1 MEANSGT
8 GRRGHET
15 RDVNIRRLLGFG
27 AALIV
32 LIMAGLLASEGVLH
46 YFEVRQPLG
55 PPASPFENVR
65 TLPPAPRLQVAPVE
79 DLAHYQAAQA
89 SALNS
94 YGWVDQKAGV
104 VRIPIDRAM
113 DLLLERGLPARARAA
128 QQGAAEI
135 KPGEVQQYTVPKGYT
150 PEPSR

>member
-1 MEANSGT
+1 MDAKQVDHG
-8 GRRGHET
+8 RGHET
-15 RDVNIRRLLGFG
+15 RDVSIRNLIEFG

-32 LIMAGLLASEGVLH
+32 LIIVGLLASEGVLR

-79 DLAHYQAAQA
+79 DLARYRAAQD

-104 VRIPIDRAM
+104 VRIPIDRAIN
-113 DLLLERGLPARARAA
+113 LLLERGLPARARAA

>member
-1 MEANSGT
+1 MYAVR
-8 GRRGHET
+8 GRTHGKPRHVCATQWKDEELEGQGWDMDAKQVDHGRGHET
-15 RDVNIRRLLGFG
+15 RDVSIRNLIAFG
-27 AALIV
+27 AALTILIIV
-32 LIMAGLLASEGVLH
+32 GLLASEGVLR

-79 DLAHYQAAQA
+79 DLARYRAAQD

-104 VRIPIDRAM
+104 VRIPI
-113 DLLLERGLPARARAA
+113 
-128 QQGAAEI
+128 
-135 KPGEVQQYTVPKGYT
+135 
-150 PEPSR
+150 